1 MSNSLWPH
9 GLEHARLPCPPPT
22 PGPCSNS
29 CPLSWWCHPVISF
42 SDRGYSSMC
51 PEGSS
56 ICCALIA
63 VAQVVS
69 VLLSLIFFVSKI
81 RSLKTLS
88 TGQIFSRF
96 SDRLWRRFLDLF
108 SPLLFPPILQLLSI
122 SSTTYKVLCRSSS
135 FHFWKL
141 CLNLFT
147 KDWDSNLHAMDCAML
162 SKLVVSYRD
171 LSQAKTHCAWLQDLM
186 KLRSSLQK

>member
-81 RSLKTLS
+81 RSLKTLIHWKQVRYLADFL
-88 TGQIFSRF
+88 TGYEGDSLTCFHHCFSLPSF
-96 SDRLWRRFLDLF
+96 SS
-108 SPLLFPPILQLLSI
+108 SPSLPPLTKYCAGHLHSI
-122 SSTTYKVLCRSSS
+122 SESCVWICLPKIGTQTYMPWIVLC
-135 FHFWKL
+135 
-141 CLNLFT
+141 
-147 KDWDSNLHAMDCAML
+147 
-162 SKLVVSYRD
+162 LVNWLYPTGTW
-171 LSQAKTHCAWLQDLM
+171 AKPKPTVPGF
-186 KLRSSLQK
+186 RT